1 MFEFAVFEELV
12 KITKD
17 KKLQKTTNISNF
29 NTKNQRKSAPG
40 EGFGLRGSTRGDKL
54 IKREVMSGFSVRIG
68 AYPDTYDTLEINFL
82 LCYGC

>member
-40 EGFGLRGSTRGDKL
+40 GGFGLRGSTRGRQID
-54 IKREVMSGFSVRIG
+54 
-68 AYPDTYDTLEINFL
+68 
-82 LCYGC
+82 